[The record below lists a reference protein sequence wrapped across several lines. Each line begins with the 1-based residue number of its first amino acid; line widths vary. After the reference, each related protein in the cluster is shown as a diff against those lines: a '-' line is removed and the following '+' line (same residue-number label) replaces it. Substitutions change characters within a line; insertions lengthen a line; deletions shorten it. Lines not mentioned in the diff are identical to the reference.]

1 MNNFTNHIFFISAEK
16 SNHPSMVN
24 SVNSLDLHYQLKR
37 EFDSVTPVSGCYN
50 GVTEQSYLVSIPFSD
65 VSRAKTVL
73 ERIAASY
80 DQDCIAYVDNERV
93 LTLLY
98 SNGNSERIR
107 TLKENS
113 NATDNFTECNGKR
126 YSAE

>member
-16 SNHPSMVN
+16 SNRPSMVN
-24 SVNSLDLHYQLKR
+24 NVNSLDLHYQLKR
-37 EFDSVTPVSGCYN
+37 EFDSVIPVIGCYN
-50 GVTEQSYLVSIPFSD
+50 GVTEQSYLVSVPFSD
-65 VSRAKTVL
+65 VSRATGIL
-73 ERIAASY
+73 QRIAASY

-98 SNGNSERIR
+98 SNGKSERIG
-107 TLKENS
+107 TLKENA
-113 NATDNFTECNGKR
+113 NAIDGYTEVNGIR

>member
-1 MNNFTNHIFFISAEK
+1 MNNFTNHMFFISAEK
-16 SNHPSMVN
+16 SNRPSMVN
-24 SVNSLDLHYQLKR
+24 NVNSLDLHYQLKR
-37 EFDSVTPVSGCYN
+37 EFDSVIPVTGCYN
-50 GVTEQSYLVSIPFSD
+50 GVTEQSYLVSVPFSD

-98 SNGNSERIR
+98 SNGKSERIG
-107 TLKENS
+107 TLKENA
-113 NATDNFTECNGKR
+113 NAIDGYTEVNGIR